1 MNWDPLKLFF
11 AHVAEELEGTPA
23 AGVVTP
29 ETQNVDDVAPA
40 IAEAAANAA
49 LSAIPGGSVFEGLA
63 DDVIPLVIG
72 KLFDKASPAGQVASH
87 KIIATKATAAGTVA
101 QQEIA
106 AQSAARIPG
115 VGEIEHPS
123 LGDALE
129 PIPSLGNELH
139 PEMARFLATGSL
151 DPNRFEPGHVSG
163 GTAGQTGAAT
173 LRAQGETAQ
182 TSEQNH

>member
-106 AQSAARIPG
+106 AQPAARIPG

-123 LGDALE
+123 LGDTLD
-129 PIPSLGNELH
+129 PIPSLGDALD
-139 PEMARFLATGSL
+139 PL